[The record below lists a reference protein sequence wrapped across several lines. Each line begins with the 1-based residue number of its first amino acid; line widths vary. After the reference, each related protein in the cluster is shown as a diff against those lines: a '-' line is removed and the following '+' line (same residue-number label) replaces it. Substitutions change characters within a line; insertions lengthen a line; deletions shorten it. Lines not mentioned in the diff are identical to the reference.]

1 MSNRVLARH
10 SRQHERHR
18 NILLTWQLGEELTVL
33 EDKTKIAQPQL
44 RDRPL
49 THRRQF
55 GTVEH
60 NASRSRAKNPREAVQ
75 QGRFTAS

>member
-1 MSNRVLARH
+1 MRDRVLARN
-10 SRQHERHR
+10 SRQHERHC

-44 RDRPL
+44 RDRSL
-49 THRRQF
+49 AHRRQF
-55 GTVEH
+55 GAIEH
-60 NASRSRAKNPREAVQ
+60 DASRSRAKNPREAVQ